1 MRETQ
6 SFHLHRL
13 PWGETETAAGS
24 TMRLIVLDDDGDML
38 EKIENALWVWPHK
51 LLTAAHI
58 EEAIVLSEQEPP
70 AAILISVDRN
80 KIREAKSIPLLRR
93 RLPAIPIVAVISPD
107 QSAASQRYLDQG
119 ADALLLREDADRP
132 TLHDLI
138 TSLARS
144 RDDSPGDRRSPRFE
158 LARPWRQSE
167 IVGAL
172 ICDAK
177 GTVVDAN
184 GTLAGWLG
192 YEDADGLRGK
202 SFPRDVLA
210 HRDDWIRWIEVAGDT
225 AAFLHSDA
233 GIVTRD
239 GRSLRLSAE
248 VFAAPGCPSH
258 IQAVF
263 KDPAGRAAGAA
274 GKD

>member
-1 MRETQ
+1 MRDSQ
-6 SFHLHRL
+6 ALHLQRMSL
-13 PWGETETAAGS
+13 GGTDSPAAGP
-24 TMRLIVLDDDGDML
+24 MRLVVLDDSGDMV

-58 EEAIVLSEQEPP
+58 EEAIGFSEIEPP
-70 AAILISVDRN
+70 AAILISIDCN
-80 KIREAKSIPLLRR
+80 KIREAKSIPVLRR
-93 RLPAIPIVAVISPD
+93 RLPRIPIIAVISQE
-107 QSAASQRYLDQG
+107 QSACSRRYLEQG
-119 ADALLLREDADRP
+119 ADALLLRDDADRP

-138 TSLARS
+138 SSLSRL
-144 RDDSPGDRRSPRFE
+144 RDDSAGARRCPVHE

-177 GTVVDAN
+177 GTVLDAN

-192 YEDADGLRGK
+192 YADAKALRGR

-210 HRDDWIRWIEVAGDT
+210 NRADWGRWLEVAGDT
-225 AAFLHSDA
+225 AAFLHGDA
-233 GIVTRD
+233 GIVTQD
-239 GRSLRLSAE
+239 GRSLRLCAE
-248 VFAAPGCPSH
+248 VFAAPDCPSH

-263 KDPAGRAAGAA
+263 KGPVGPGMRAVGEA
-274 GKD
+274 